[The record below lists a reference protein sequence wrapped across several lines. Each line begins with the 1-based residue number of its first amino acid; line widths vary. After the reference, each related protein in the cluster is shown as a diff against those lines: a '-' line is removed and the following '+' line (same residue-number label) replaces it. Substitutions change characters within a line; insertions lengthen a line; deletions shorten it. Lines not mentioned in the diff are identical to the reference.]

1 MNMLKKIMTLL
12 IVLIFSVSCLAVVA
26 QDNNTTDNATSEEI
40 EDLTDYIIPIS
51 ITGNGI
57 EFSDG
62 FIGFCLDLSKDAINV
77 NDKFT
82 PSHTNDEKIE
92 NNVKMAIIECY
103 KTGNE
108 NNIQNMV
115 SQVLNGNKEYD
126 VLTATFKSNKITDD
140 TIVVDIN
147 NTTEATFTFELL
159 KSNNAGKSDCLAYKV
174 STKTIAADNV
184 LSASTD
190 DANDTLETQGENNTN
205 SNDPM
210 AAGENNTQTT
220 NGNENNNTSDE
231 KKNTG
236 DDSQTIINETN
247 TTTINKNNTVIVNE
261 NNTTII
267 NQKNVKV
274 VKKTTET
281 PKNATIQDQIM
292 RTVGNPIFLLVVV
305 ILIIAVVAVVM
316 RRKN

>member
-1 MNMLKKIMTLL
+1 MNKKIITLL

-26 QDNNTTDNATSEEI
+26 QDNNTTGNATAEEI
-40 EDLTDYIIPIS
+40 EDLTDYIIAIS
-51 ITGNGI
+51 TTANGI

-62 FIGFCLDLSKDAINV
+62 FTGFCLDLSKDAINV
-77 NDKFT
+77 DDKFT
-82 PSHTNDEKIE
+82 SAHTNDDKVE

-103 KTGNE
+103 KAGNE
-108 NNIQNMV
+108 NNLQNVV

-126 VLTATFKSNKITDD
+126 ILNATFKSNKITDD

-147 NTTEATFTFELL
+147 NDTEATFTFELL

-174 STKTIAADNV
+174 STKAIAKDDV
-184 LSASTD
+184 LSATND
-190 DANDTLETQGENNTN
+190 DANDTLETTTENNTQ
-205 SNDPM
+205 SNDAP

-220 NGNENNNTSDE
+220 NGNENNNTPVE
-231 KKNTG
+231 KKNDG
-236 DDSQTIINETN
+236 ETIINETN

-274 VKKTTET
+274 INKTNET

-305 ILIIAVVAVVM
+305 IVIIAVVAVAM

>member
-1 MNMLKKIMTLL
+1 MHKKIMTLL

-26 QDNNTTDNATSEEI
+26 QDNNTTINTTSEEL
-40 EDLTDYIIPIS
+40 EDLTDYIIAIS
-51 ITGNGI
+51 TTAKGI

-62 FIGFCLDLSKDAINV
+62 FTGFCLDLSKDAVNV
-77 NDKFT
+77 DDKFT
-82 PSHTNDEKIE
+82 SAHTNDDKVE

-108 NNIQNMV
+108 NNLQNIV

-126 VLTATFKSNKITDD
+126 VLNATFKSNQIADD

-147 NTTEATFTFELL
+147 NDTEATFTFELL
-159 KSNNAGKSDCLAYKV
+159 KSNNAGKSDCLAYKI
-174 STKTIAADNV
+174 STKAIAKDDV
-184 LSASTD
+184 LSASND
-190 DANDTLETQGENNTN
+190 DANDTLETTTENNTK
-205 SNDPM
+205 SNDQL
-210 AAGENNTQTT
+210 AAGENNTQTA
-220 NGNENNNTSDE
+220 NGNENNNTPAE
-231 KKNTG
+231 KKNAG

-267 NQKNVKV
+267 NQKNVKTIN
-274 VKKTTET
+274 KTNET

-305 ILIIAVVAVVM
+305 IVIIAVVAVAM